1 MTRWRPGERLQLE
14 WVRDV
19 EATSVFSVWSK
30 GMACQHKIPSNIVVN
45 VATQL
50 FEGRYRNGG
59 RLESGT
65 RRHADIASAEGHL
78 SELS

>member
-1 MTRWRPGERLQLE
+1 MKESIRKRLASDTRRQYPLAGKALDCDRLR
-14 WVRDV
+14 V
-19 EATSVFSVWSK
+19 S
-30 GMACQHKIPSNIVVN
+30 
-45 VATQL
+45 TQL

-78 SELS
+78 SELSKGHPNALS